1 MVKVKPTKGLLY
13 EGFQYGA
20 GDVAVVS
27 EGEALHLYGMGD
39 AEPHS
44 RNLSQ
49 EYRGLPTKV
58 KNYKNVHGKPI

>member
-1 MVKVKPTKGLLY
+1 MVRVKFTKELLY

-20 GDVAVVS
+20 GDITVVS

-44 RNLSQ
+44 SNLVQ
-49 EYRGLPTKV
+49 ENFGLPKV
-58 KNYKNVHGKPI
+58 NSFKDVHGKNI